1 MSHRL
6 EPRYGF
12 TVRGIHIVHGLDRYT
27 LGHTGAHKDPSVGH
41 PGGGSTAGLLWDGF
55 IAGLLLDGFIA
66 GFLRDGFIAGLLRD
80 GFIAGLLKDGSL
92 GGGSS
97 GD

>member
-12 TVRGIHIVHGLDRYT
+12 TVRGIHIVHDLGRYT

-41 PGGGSTAGLLWDGF
+41 PGGGSTAGLL
-55 IAGLLLDGFIA
+55 
-66 GFLRDGFIAGLLRD
+66 RDGFIAGLLRD
-80 GFIAGLLKDGSL
+80 GFITGLLKDGSL